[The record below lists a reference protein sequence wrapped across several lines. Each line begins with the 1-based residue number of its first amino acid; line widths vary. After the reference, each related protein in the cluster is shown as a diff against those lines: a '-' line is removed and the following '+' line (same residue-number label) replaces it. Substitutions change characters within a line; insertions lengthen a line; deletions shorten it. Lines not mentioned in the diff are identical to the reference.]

1 MFEKLKEND
10 IRTEFDD
17 SNETLGKKIRQ
28 GKMEK
33 VPYML
38 VIGDKEVEERK
49 VTIENRDKGNQGTL
63 EIDELIVKLKNEIT
77 KKS

>member
-1 MFEKLKEND
+1 
-10 IRTEFDD
+10 
-17 SNETLGKKIRQ
+17 
-28 GKMEK
+28 
-33 VPYML
+33 ML